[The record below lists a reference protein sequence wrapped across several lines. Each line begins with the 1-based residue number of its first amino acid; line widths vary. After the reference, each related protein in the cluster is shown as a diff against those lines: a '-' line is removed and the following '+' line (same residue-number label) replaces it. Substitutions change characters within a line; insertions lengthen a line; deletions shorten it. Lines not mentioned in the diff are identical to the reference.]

1 MEMKRFIAFLF
12 VVVTVLSSC
21 TEYSKALKETDPVK
35 KLASAK
41 SYYEQGECFKA
52 LPMLEE
58 LIGLTRGTQKSE
70 EVYYYFA
77 KTHYCLKDYY
87 MGNYYFKSYA
97 KSFSSSPKAE
107 ECLFMAAL
115 CSYNL
120 SPSFT
125 LDQTDSKTA
134 IDELQYFLDQYPA
147 SALRDSA
154 NHMISDLNFKIE
166 KKDFEVAE
174 LYVQTMKYKAAS
186 SSLQEFLKKY
196 PQSKFREQAML
207 LIIES
212 KFLLAE
218 GSIDT
223 KKLERYRETMESY
236 ITFVSAFPKSKS
248 LDSAEEYYLKS
259 EKMVAKL
266 TIK

>member
-1 MEMKRFIAFLF
+1 MKRSIILLFALAIA
-12 VVVTVLSSC
+12 VSGC
-21 TEYSKALKETDPVK
+21 TEYSKALKETDPTK
-35 KLASAK
+35 KMANAK
-41 SYYEQGECFKA
+41 KYYEEGECFKA

-58 LIGLTRGTQKSE
+58 LIGLTRGTQQSE

-97 KSFSSSPKAE
+97 KSFSSSAKSE

-120 SPSFT
+120 SPSYT

-134 IDELQYFLDQYPA
+134 VDELQYFLDQYPN

-154 NHMISDLNFKIE
+154 NHMIRDLNFKIE

-196 PQSKFREQAML
+196 PQSKFREQAMF

-212 KFLLAE
+212 KYLLAE

-236 ITFVSAFPKSKS
+236 ITFVSAFPKSIF
-248 LDSAEEYYLKS
+248 LDSAEDFYLKS
-259 EKMVAKL
+259 DKMVTKL
-266 TIK
+266 TTK

>member
-1 MEMKRFIAFLF
+1 MKRIILLSLIA
-12 VVVTVLSSC
+12 VSILSGCS
-21 TEYSKALKETDPVK
+21 EYSKALKETDPTK
-35 KLASAK
+35 KMASAK
-41 SYYEQGECFKA
+41 KYYEEGECYKA

-58 LIGLTRGTQKSE
+58 LIGLTRGTQQSE

-97 KSFSSSPKAE
+97 KSFTSSPKAE

-120 SPSFT
+120 SPAYT

-134 IDELQYFLDQYPA
+134 IDELQYFLDQYPN

-154 NHMISDLNFKIE
+154 NHMIRDLNFKIE
-166 KKDFEVAE
+166 KKDFEVAQ
-174 LYVQTMKYKAAS
+174 LYVQTMKYKAAAN
-186 SSLQEFLKKY
+186 SLQEFLKKY
-196 PQSKFREQAML
+196 PQSKYREQAML

-266 TIK
+266 TTK

>member
-1 MEMKRFIAFLF
+1 MKRFKVLLF
-12 VVVTVLSSC
+12 VLVTVVSGC

-41 SYYEQGECFKA
+41 QYYEEGECFKA

-58 LIGLTRGTQKSE
+58 LIGLTRGTQQSE

-77 KTHYCLKDYY
+77 KTHYCLQDYY

-97 KSFSSSPKAE
+97 KSFSSSPRSE

-115 CSYNL
+115 CSYKL
-120 SPSFT
+120 SPSYT

-134 IDELQYFLDQYPA
+134 VDELQYFLDQYPN

-154 NHMISDLNFKIE
+154 NHMIRDLNFKIE

-212 KFLLAE
+212 KYLLAE

-236 ITFVSAFPKSKS
+236 ITFVSAFPKSKF
-248 LDSAEEYYLKS
+248 LDSAEGYYLKS

-266 TIK
+266 TNK

>member
-1 MEMKRFIAFLF
+1 MKRFNALLF
-12 VVVTVLSSC
+12 VLVLIASGC

-35 KLASAK
+35 KLAKAK
-41 SYYEQGECFKA
+41 EYYEEGECYKA

-58 LIGLTRGTQKSE
+58 LIGLTRGTQQSE

-97 KSFSSSPKAE
+97 KSFSSSPKSE
-107 ECLFMAAL
+107 ECLFMAAV
-115 CSYNL
+115 CSYKL
-120 SPSFT
+120 SPSYT
-125 LDQTDSKTA
+125 LDQIDSKTA
-134 IDELQYFLDQYPA
+134 IDELQYFMDQYPN

-154 NHMISDLNFKIE
+154 NHMIRDLNYKLE

-174 LYVQTMKYKAAS
+174 LYVKTMKYKAAS
-186 SSLQEFLKKY
+186 NSLQEFLKKY

-236 ITFVSAFPKSKS
+236 ITFVSAFPKSKF
-248 LDSAEEYYLKS
+248 LDRAEDYYLKS

>member
-1 MEMKRFIAFLF
+1 MKRFNVLLF
-12 VVVTVLSSC
+12 ALVVAVSSC

-35 KLASAK
+35 KLANAK
-41 SYYEQGECFKA
+41 KYYEDGECFKA

-58 LIGLTRGTQKSE
+58 LIGLTRGTQQSE

-115 CSYNL
+115 CSYRL
-120 SPSFT
+120 SPSYT

-134 IDELQYFLDQYPA
+134 VDELQYFLDQYPT
-147 SALRDSA
+147 SSLRDSA
-154 NHMISDLNFKIE
+154 NHMIQDLNFKIE

-174 LYVQTMKYKAAS
+174 LYVQTLKYKAAV
-186 SSLQEFLKKY
+186 SSLQEFMKKY
-196 PQSKFREQAML
+196 PQSNYREQAMT
-207 LIIES
+207 LIIQS

-218 GSIDT
+218 GSIET

-236 ITFVSAFPKSKS
+236 ITFVSAFPKSKF
-248 LDSAEEYYLKS
+248 LDTAEDYYLRS
-259 EKMVAKL
+259 EKMVTKL
-266 TIK
+266 TSK

>member
-1 MEMKRFIAFLF
+1 MKRFSVLLF
-12 VVVTVLSSC
+12 ALVLAVSSC

-35 KLASAK
+35 KLANAK
-41 SYYEQGECFKA
+41 RYYEDGECFKA

-58 LIGLTRGTQKSE
+58 LIGLTRGTQQSE

-115 CSYNL
+115 CSYRL
-120 SPSFT
+120 SPSYT

-134 IDELQYFLDQYPA
+134 VDELQYFLDQYPA

-154 NHMISDLNFKIE
+154 NHMIQDLNFKLE

-174 LYVQTMKYKAAS
+174 LYVQTLKYKAAV
-186 SSLQEFLKKY
+186 SSLQEFMKKY
-196 PQSKFREQAML
+196 PQSNYREQAMK
-207 LIIES
+207 LIIQS

-236 ITFVSAFPKSKS
+236 ITFVSAFPKSS
-248 LDSAEEYYLKS
+248 FLDGAEEYYLKS
-259 EKMVAKL
+259 EKMVTKL
-266 TIK
+266 TSK

>member
-1 MEMKRFIAFLF
+1 MKKSIILLF
-12 VVVTVLSSC
+12 VLVTVLSGC
-21 TEYSKALKETDPVK
+21 TEYSKALKETDPTK
-35 KLASAK
+35 KMASAK
-41 SYYEQGECFKA
+41 KYYEDGECFKA

-58 LIGLTRGTQKSE
+58 LIGLTRGTQQSE

-87 MGNYYFKSYA
+87 MGNYYFKSYE

-120 SPSFT
+120 SPSYT

-134 IDELQYFLDQYPA
+134 LDELQYFLDQYPN

-154 NHMISDLNFKIE
+154 NRMINDLNFKIE
-166 KKDFEVAE
+166 KKDFEIAE
-174 LYVQTMKYKAAS
+174 LYVQTMKYKAAVS
-186 SSLQEFLKKY
+186 GLQEFIKKY
-196 PQSKFREQAML
+196 PQSKFREQAMS
-207 LIIES
+207 LIVQS
-212 KFLLAE
+212 KYLLAE

-236 ITFVSAFPKSKS
+236 ITFVSAFPKSIL
-248 LDSAEEYYLKS
+248 LDSAEDYYLKS

>member
-1 MEMKRFIAFLF
+1 MKRFIVVLF
-12 VVVTVLSSC
+12 ALATALSGC
-21 TEYSKALKETDPVK
+21 TEYSKALKETDPTK
-35 KLASAK
+35 KMANAK
-41 SYYEQGECFKA
+41 KYYENGECFKA

-58 LIGLTRGTQKSE
+58 LIGLTRGTQQSE

-97 KSFSSSPKAE
+97 KSFSSSPKSE

-120 SPSFT
+120 SPSYT
-125 LDQTDSKTA
+125 LDQIDSKTA
-134 IDELQYFLDQYPA
+134 IDELQYFLDQYPN

-154 NHMISDLNFKIE
+154 NKMIKDLNFKIE
-166 KKDFEVAE
+166 KKDFEIAE
-174 LYVQTMKYKAAS
+174 LYVQTMKYKAAVS
-186 SSLQEFLKKY
+186 ALQEFIKKY
-196 PQSKFREQAML
+196 PQSKFREQAMS
-207 LIIES
+207 LIVQS
-212 KFLLAE
+212 KYLLAE

-236 ITFVSAFPKSKS
+236 ITFVSAFPKSIL
-248 LDSAEEYYLKS
+248 LDSAEGYYLKS

-266 TIK
+266 TTK

>member
-1 MEMKRFIAFLF
+1 MKRFSVLLF
-12 VVVTVLSSC
+12 ALVLAVSSC

-35 KLASAK
+35 KLANAK
-41 SYYEQGECFKA
+41 RYYEDGECFKA

-58 LIGLTRGTQKSE
+58 LIGLTRGTQQSE

-115 CSYNL
+115 CSYRL
-120 SPSFT
+120 SPSYT

-134 IDELQYFLDQYPA
+134 VDELQYFLDQYPA

-154 NHMISDLNFKIE
+154 NHMIQDLNFKLE

-174 LYVQTMKYKAAS
+174 LYVQTLKYKAAV
-186 SSLQEFLKKY
+186 SSLQEFMKKY
-196 PQSKFREQAML
+196 PQSNYREQAMT
-207 LIIES
+207 LIIQS

-236 ITFVSAFPKSKS
+236 ITFVSAFPKSS
-248 LDSAEEYYLKS
+248 FLDAAEEYYLKS
-259 EKMVAKL
+259 EKMVTKL
-266 TIK
+266 TSK

>member
-1 MEMKRFIAFLF
+1 MKRFKVLLF
-12 VVVTVLSSC
+12 VLVAAVSGC

-35 KLASAK
+35 KLTNAK
-41 SYYEQGECFKA
+41 KYYEDGECFKA

-58 LIGLTRGTQKSE
+58 LIGLTRGTQQSE

-115 CSYNL
+115 CSYRL
-120 SPSFT
+120 SPSYT

-134 IDELQYFLDQYPA
+134 VDELQYFLDQYPT

-154 NHMISDLNFKIE
+154 NHMIDALNFKIE

-174 LYVQTMKYKAAS
+174 LYVQTLKYKAAV
-186 SSLQEFLKKY
+186 SSLQEFMKKY
-196 PQSKFREQAML
+196 PQSNYREKAMT
-207 LIIES
+207 LIIQS

-236 ITFVSAFPKSKS
+236 ITFVSAFPKSNF
-248 LDSAEEYYLKS
+248 LDAAEDYYLKS
-259 EKMVAKL
+259 EKMVTKL
-266 TIK
+266 TSK

>member
-1 MEMKRFIAFLF
+1 MKIFIVLLF
-12 VVVTVLSSC
+12 IVVTAVSGC

-35 KLASAK
+35 KMANAK
-41 SYYEQGECFKA
+41 KYYEEGECYKA

-58 LIGLTRGTQKSE
+58 LIGLTRGTQQSE

-97 KSFSSSPKAE
+97 KSFTTSPKAE

-115 CSYNL
+115 CSYKL
-120 SPSFT
+120 SPSYT

-134 IDELQYFLDQYPA
+134 VDELQYFLDQYPN

-154 NHMISDLNFKIE
+154 NHMIRDLNFKIE
-166 KKDFEVAE
+166 RKDFEVAQ

-196 PQSKFREQAML
+196 PQSAYREQAML

-248 LDSAEEYYLKS
+248 LDSAEDYYLKS

-266 TIK
+266 TTK

>member
-1 MEMKRFIAFLF
+1 MKRFSVLLF
-12 VVVTVLSSC
+12 ALVLAVSSC

-35 KLASAK
+35 KLANAK
-41 SYYEQGECFKA
+41 RYYEDGECFKS

-58 LIGLTRGTQKSE
+58 LIGLTRGTQQSE

-115 CSYNL
+115 CSYRL
-120 SPSFT
+120 SPSYT

-134 IDELQYFLDQYPA
+134 VDELQYFLDQYPA

-154 NHMISDLNFKIE
+154 NHMIQDLNFKLE

-174 LYVQTMKYKAAS
+174 LYVQTLKYKAAV
-186 SSLQEFLKKY
+186 SSLQEFMKKY
-196 PQSKFREQAML
+196 PQSNYREQAMT
-207 LIIES
+207 LIIQS

-236 ITFVSAFPKSKS
+236 ITFVSAFPKSS
-248 LDSAEEYYLKS
+248 FLDAAEEYYLKS
-259 EKMVAKL
+259 EKMVTKL
-266 TIK
+266 TSK

>member
-1 MEMKRFIAFLF
+1 MKRFRILLF
-12 VVVTVLSSC
+12 VLVAVASGCS
-21 TEYSKALKETDPVK
+21 EYSRALKETDPVK
-35 KLASAK
+35 KLANAK
-41 SYYEQGECFKA
+41 QYYEKGECFKA

-58 LIGLTRGTQKSE
+58 LIGLTRGTQQSE

-77 KTHYCLKDYY
+77 KTHFCLKDYY

-107 ECLFMAAL
+107 ECSFMAAL
-115 CSYNL
+115 CSYKL
-120 SPSFT
+120 SPSYT
-125 LDQTDSKTA
+125 LDQIDTKTA
-134 IDELQYFLDQYPA
+134 IDELQYFLDQYPN
-147 SALRDSA
+147 SPLRDSA

-166 KKDFEVAE
+166 KKDFEVAQ

-196 PQSKFREQAML
+196 PQSNFREEAML

-236 ITFVSAFPKSKS
+236 ITFVSAFPKSKF
-248 LDSAEEYYLKS
+248 LDGAENYYLKS

-266 TIK
+266 TTK